1 MGNQPTDANHV
12 QPVGASPVGA
22 PQPESRKNSRSL
34 LGLLFSPL
42 RSKMFMLACLGVL
55 FGGGTMVANAM
66 KEGSA
71 AGSMPSLA
79 MDAAP
84 WALRVGI
91 SFIVAF
97 VFAFLVRKAIK
108 WGLILGGLLVG
119 GAILVHKLGLG
130 LSADDVA
137 SLKQHVDEV
146 ARTAQHAADTLWANI
161 KTYLPS
167 AGSAGIGLW
176 RGAKH
181 DVTP

>member
-1 MGNQPTDANHV
+1 MAHQPSEQMQACGSSPANTTPHE
-12 QPVGASPVGA
+12 G
-22 PQPESRKNSRSL
+22 RKRSRSL
-34 LGLLFSPL
+34 LGLLFLPL
-42 RSKMFMLACLGVL
+42 RSKMFLLASLGVL

-66 KEGSA
+66 NEGTVS
-71 AGSMPSLA
+71 GLA
-79 MDAAP
+79 LDASP

-91 SFIVAF
+91 SFIAAF
-97 VFAFLVRKAIK
+97 VFAYLVRKAIK
-108 WGLILGGLLVG
+108 WGLILGGLLIG

-137 SLKQHVDEV
+137 SLKHHVDEV

-167 AGSAGIGLW
+167 AGSAGFGLW

-181 DVTP
+181 DATP